1 MGNIIMQTANPV
13 LSNRTFDTFVSFAD
27 REDAMTV
34 SGTVNKTAV
43 LLVCVLASAAWTWG
57 RFSTANPAAV
67 MPYLLGG
74 ALAGLVLAVMT
85 TFKMSWAPVTAPV
98 YALAEG
104 LVLGGLSAML
114 ESQYPGIAIQAV
126 AMTFGTLGCML
137 LAYRAG
143 VIRATERFKLG
154 VIAATG
160 AIFVV
165 YLLSWVLSL
174 FGFHGFTLLTG
185 NGPIGIGISLVI
197 VGVAALNLILD
208 FDLIESGAQRGA
220 PKYMEWY
227 GAFALMV
234 TLIWLYIEILR
245 LLTKFRSR
253 D

>member
-1 MGNIIMQTANPV
+1 MQTANPV
-13 LSNRTFDTFVSFAD
+13 LNNTTFDTFSGFASP
-27 REDAMTV
+27 ANTMTV
-34 SGTVNKTAV
+34 GGTVNKTGV
-43 LLVCVLASAAWTWG
+43 LLACALASAAWTWN
-57 RFSTANPAAV
+57 RFTTANPAEV
-67 MPYLLGG
+67 MPYLVGG
-74 ALAGLVLAVMT
+74 GIVGFVLALIT
-85 TFKMSWAPVTAPV
+85 TFKMSWAPITSPL

-104 LVLGGLSAML
+104 LVLGGLSAMV
-114 ESQYPGIAIQAV
+114 ESQYPGIAMQAV
-126 AMTFGTLGCML
+126 AMTFGTLACML

-160 AIFVV
+160 AICVV
-165 YLLSWVLSL
+165 YLVSWLLSL
-174 FGFHGFTLLTG
+174 FGFHGFSLLNG
-185 NGPIGIGISLVI
+185 NGLIGIGVSVVI

-208 FDLIESGAQRGA
+208 FDLIESGSQQGA

-245 LLTKFRSR
+245 LLAKLRSR

>member
-1 MGNIIMQTANPV
+1 MQTANPV
-13 LSNRTFDTFVSFAD
+13 LSGKTFDGFTDLASP
-27 REDAMTV
+27 ETTMTV
-34 SGTVNKTAV
+34 SGTVNKTGV
-43 LLVCVLASAAWTWG
+43 LLVCVLASAAWTWS
-57 RFSTANPAAV
+57 RFSTANPAEV
-67 MPYLLGG
+67 MPYLVGG
-74 ALAGLVLAVMT
+74 GLAGLVLALIT
-85 TFKMSWAPVTAPV
+85 TFKMPWAPYTAPP

-126 AMTFGTLGCML
+126 AMTFGTLACML

-165 YLLSWVLSL
+165 YMVSWLLSL
-174 FGFHGFTLLTG
+174 FGFHGFTFLTG
-185 NGPIGIGISLVI
+185 NGLIGIGVSVVI
-197 VGVAALNLILD
+197 VGIAALNLILD
-208 FDLIESGAQRGA
+208 FDLIESGSQRGA

-245 LLTKFRSR
+245 LLSKLRSR
-253 D
+253 N

>member
-1 MGNIIMQTANPV
+1 MQTANPV
-13 LSNRTFDTFVSFAD
+13 LNNTTFDAFSGFDSPANT
-27 REDAMTV
+27 MTV
-34 SGTVNKTAV
+34 GGTVNKTGV
-43 LLVCVLASAAWTWG
+43 LLACSLASAVWVWNRLATG
-57 RFSTANPAAV
+57 NPADV
-67 MPYLLGG
+67 MPYLVGG
-74 ALAGLVLAVMT
+74 GIVGFVLALIT
-85 TFKMSWAPVTAPV
+85 TFKMPWAPVTSPL

-104 LVLGGLSAML
+104 LVLGGLSAL
-114 ESQYPGIAIQAV
+114 VESRYPGIAMQAV
-126 AMTFGTLGCML
+126 AMTFGTLACML

-160 AIFVV
+160 AIFLV
-165 YLLSWVLSL
+165 YMVSWLLSL
-174 FGFHGFTLLTG
+174 FGFHGFTLLNG
-185 NGPIGIGISLVI
+185 NGLIGIGVSVVI

-208 FDLIESGAQRGA
+208 FDLIETGVQRGA

-245 LLTKFRSR
+245 LLAKLRSR